1 MLDYAQLAVVFQ
13 EVLLPYGLVGVFLLS
28 FFNSSFSVIPTE
40 ILLVPL
46 ALLQPEN
53 VIVLAGVATL
63 ASVMGAGFAYYV
75 GERGGRPVLERFVS
89 SRYVERI
96 EAYLQEH
103 GYVIVGLSGISP
115 LPFKVFC
122 IASGVFDLELKKVL
136 VVSLLFRGF
145 RFFTIA
151 LLLAWYG
158 SAIMTFIQQQFWLV
172 TSAAAVVIGAGYWG
186 WKQWLTV

>member
-1 MLDYAQLAVVFQ
+1 MGYAQLAVLFQ
-13 EVLLPYGLVGVFLLS
+13 EVLLPYGVYGIFLLS

-46 ALLQPEN
+46 VLLQPEQA
-53 VIVLAGVATL
+53 VVL
-63 ASVMGAGFAYYV
+63 ASVATVASVLGAWFAYCI
-75 GERGGRPVLERFVS
+75 GEYGGRPVLERFVS
-89 SRYVERI
+89 NQAVDRI

-103 GYVIVGLSGISP
+103 GYLIVGLSGISP

-122 IASGVFDLELKKVL
+122 IASGVFDLELKKML
-136 VVSLLFRGF
+136 SVSFLFRGL
-145 RFFTIA
+145 RFFSIA

-158 SAIMTFIQQQFWLV
+158 DRMVAFVQEQFWIV
-172 TSAAAVVIGAGYWG
+172 MSVVAVVIGAGYWG